1 MINTP
6 AYTKVPHVC
15 ASLFKWIDGV
25 GTAKASEIF
34 TKVKGGPNAFTQI
47 FAMKSP
53 LTGTV
58 KIFDCAR
65 EEAIENDNWDGEYS
79 KYKTSCGIAAI
90 IWNS

>member
-1 MINTP
+1 MIATQS
-6 AYTKVPHVC
+6 YLKVPNVC

-25 GTAKASEIF
+25 GSAKASEIF
-34 TKVKGGPNAFTQI
+34 TKVKGGPNAFTQV

-65 EEAIENDNWDGEYS
+65 EEAILNDCFDGEYS
-79 KYKTSCGIAAI
+79 KFKTSCGLVAI
-90 IWNS
+90 IWNC

>member
-1 MINTP
+1 MITTQ

-25 GTAKASEIF
+25 GSAKASEIF
-34 TKVKGGPNAFTQI
+34 AKVKGGPSVFTPI

-58 KIFDCAR
+58 KIFDYAR
-65 EEAIENDNWDGEYS
+65 EEAIANENWDGEYS
-79 KYKTSCGIAAI
+79 KFKTSCGLVAI
-90 IWNS
+90 IWNC

>member
-1 MINTP
+1 MITTQ

-25 GTAKASEIF
+25 GTARASEIF
-34 TKVKGGPNAFTQI
+34 AKVKGGPNAFTPV

-58 KIFDCAR
+58 KIFDYAK
-65 EEAIENDNWDGEYS
+65 EEAIENDSWDGEFS
-79 KYKTSCGIAAI
+79 KYKTSCGLVAI
-90 IWNS
+90 IWNC